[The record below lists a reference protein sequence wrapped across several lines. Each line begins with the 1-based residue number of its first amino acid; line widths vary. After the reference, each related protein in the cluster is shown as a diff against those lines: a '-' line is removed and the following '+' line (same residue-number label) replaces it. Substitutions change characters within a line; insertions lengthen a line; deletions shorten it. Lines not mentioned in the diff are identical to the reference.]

1 MSLSML
7 DTHRAVK
14 RLMEAGFSSDQAETV
29 TDMLREA
36 RVSDLA
42 DAATKADLQ
51 AAEGVLKADLQAV
64 EATLNADIQGLKSDL
79 RDLRADLRTVETT
92 VKADIRAVEATLKGE
107 ISALR
112 GEMNAKIAEGGR
124 TTLQWAVGLFVA
136 QTAIIVGLIKL
147 IH

>member
-29 TDMLREA
+29 TDMLRET

-42 DAATKADLQ
+42 DVATKADLQ
-51 AAEGVLKADLQAV
+51 AVETALRVDLRALEADWK
-64 EATLNADIQGLKSDL
+64 NNL
-79 RDLRADLRTVETT
+79 RDLRADLRTVE
-92 VKADIRAVEATLKGE
+92 ASLKGDLT
-107 ISALR
+107 ALR

-124 TTLQWAVGLFVA
+124 ITLQCAVGLFVA
-136 QTAIIVGLIKL
+136 QTALIVGLIKL
-147 IH
+147 MH